1 MKFGIA
7 YGYWQ
12 SEWECNYP
20 ATARKTA
27 SLGFDVLEISAD
39 HLHDMSDAE
48 ILELKDLGKELGIEY
63 TTNSGPSKNCD
74 LASADPAIRENG
86 IRFFE
91 EVLENMHKLGSVSLI
106 GALYSFWPSDFS
118 VTDKEAAWDRSIEC
132 LKRIAVTAEKY
143 DIECAL
149 EVLNRNET
157 YILTTCEEAME
168 YCDRIGSD
176 HIKILIDTYHANIE
190 EDNMFDAIR
199 LAGDRL
205 GHVHV
210 GESNRKLPGMTNS
223 IDWPAFGKTLRD
235 IGYEKA
241 VVMEPFLKRG
251 GQIGSDIRVWRDL
264 SGGAGPED
272 MDRMAKES
280 LTYLKACCE
289 GVQ

>member
-1 MKFGIA
+1 MKFGIG

-12 SEWECNYP
+12 SEWNCDYIE
-20 ATARKTA
+20 TARKTA
-27 SLGFDVLEISAD
+27 ALGFDILEIGAN
-39 HLHDMSDAE
+39 HLHDMTDEE
-48 ILELKDLGKELGIEY
+48 IAELKALGVELGLEY
-63 TTNSGPSKNCD
+63 TTNSGPSRDCD
-74 LASADPAIRENG
+74 LSSADPAIRENG

-91 EVLENMHKLGSVSLI
+91 TVIEKMAKLGSKSLI

-118 VTDKEAAWDRSIEC
+118 VTDKEAAWERSIEC
-132 LKRIAVTAEKY
+132 LKKVAVTAEKY

-157 YILTTCEEAME
+157 YILTTCEEAIE

-190 EDNMFDAIR
+190 EDNMYDAIR

-223 IDWPAFGKTLRD
+223 IDWPAFGKALRD
-235 IGYEKA
+235 IHYDKA
-241 VVMEPFLKRG
+241 IVMEPFLKRG
-251 GQIGSDIRVWRDL
+251 GAIGYDIRVWRDL
-264 SGGAGPED
+264 SGGATEED
-272 MDRMAKES
+272 MDRMAAAS
-280 LTYLKACCE
+280 LVYLKSCCA

>member
-1 MKFGIA
+1 MKYGIA

-12 SEWECNYP
+12 SEWQCDYP
-20 ATARKTA
+20 ETARKA
-27 SLGFDVLEISAD
+27 AELGFDVLEIGAN
-39 HLHDMSDAE
+39 HLHDMSNAE
-48 ILELKDLGKELGIEY
+48 INELKVLGEELGIEY
-63 TTNSGPSKNCD
+63 TTNSGPSKDCD
-74 LASADPAIRENG
+74 LSSPDSAVRENG

-91 EVLENMHKLGSVSLI
+91 KVLDNMHKLGSRSLI

-118 VTDKEAAWDRSIEC
+118 VTDKEAAWDRSIAC
-132 LKRIAVTAEKY
+132 LKEIAGTAEKY
-143 DIECAL
+143 NIECAL

-176 HIKILIDTYHANIE
+176 SIKILIDTYHANIE

-223 IDWPAFGKTLRD
+223 IDWPAFGRALREIHYD
-235 IGYEKA
+235 KA
-241 VVMEPFLKRG
+241 IVMEPFLKRG
-251 GQIGSDIRVWRDL
+251 GSIGYDIRVWRDL
-264 SGGAGPED
+264 SGDASAED
-272 MDRMAKES
+272 MDRMARES
-280 LTYLKACCE
+280 LTFLKSCCE